1 MIKAPTI
8 RRLAAND
15 SYTFLM
21 QELERIDNQILEP
34 LSATDA
40 RERPPSFRRAP
51 RRQ

>member
-21 QELERIDNQILEP
+21 QELERIDN
-34 LSATDA
+34 
-40 RERPPSFRRAP
+40 PSSSTLPTRSP
-51 RRQ
+51 